1 MRLRPEYRDRD
12 DTELA
17 VLDALADRHEEGMT
31 LFELRS
37 SLGVDIDGLETALT
51 GLQDSGLVSVEDD
64 GQRTVFVVDQGAIEP
79 EQSQTDDVGVL
90 EWLRGRLGL

>member
-17 VLDALADRHEEGMT
+17 VLDALADRHEGGMT

-37 SLGVDIDGLETALT
+37 SLGVDIDELETALT
-51 GLQDSGLVSVEDD
+51 GLQHSGLVSVAED
-64 GQRTVFVVDQGAIEP
+64 GQRTVFVVDQAAIEP
-79 EQSQTDDVGVL
+79 EQGQTEDVGVL
-90 EWLRGRLGL
+90 EWLRGQFGL